1 MASFCYDCS
10 IDMFGDEVTN
20 DFAGL
25 IDEDL
30 VKKGYVLPV
39 LCEGCG
45 YIMIDHLGKK
55 VGTSDA
61 LIAKMQ
67 EFVDWPLSRKDE

>member
-1 MASFCYDCS
+1 MANFCYDCS

-25 IDEDL
+25 VDKDL
-30 VKKGYVLPV
+30 VKKGYALPV

-45 YIMIDHLGKK
+45 DIMVDHLGKK
-55 VGTSDA
+55 VGTIDEIVNEA
-61 LIAKMQ
+61 CL
-67 EFVDWPLSRKDE
+67 PRKDE

>member
-1 MASFCYDCS
+1 VANFCYDCS

-25 IDEDL
+25 VDKDL
-30 VKKGYVLPV
+30 VKKGYALPV

-45 YIMIDHLGKK
+45 DIMVDHLGKK
-55 VGTSDA
+55 VGTIDEIVNEA
-61 LIAKMQ
+61 CL
-67 EFVDWPLSRKDE
+67 PRKDE

>member
-1 MASFCYDCS
+1 VANFCYDCS

-25 IDEDL
+25 VDKDL
-30 VKKGYVLPV
+30 VKKGYALPV

-45 YIMIDHLGKK
+45 DIMVDHLGKK
-55 VGTSDA
+55 VGTIDEIVNKA
-61 LIAKMQ
+61 CL
-67 EFVDWPLSRKDE
+67 PRKDE

>member
-10 IDMFGDEVTN
+10 IDMFGGKVVN

-25 IDEDL
+25 IDKDL

-45 YIMIDHLGKK
+45 YIMVDDTGKK
-55 VGTSDA
+55 VGTADEIVNKA
-61 LIAKMQ
+61 CL
-67 EFVDWPLSRKDE
+67 PRKDE